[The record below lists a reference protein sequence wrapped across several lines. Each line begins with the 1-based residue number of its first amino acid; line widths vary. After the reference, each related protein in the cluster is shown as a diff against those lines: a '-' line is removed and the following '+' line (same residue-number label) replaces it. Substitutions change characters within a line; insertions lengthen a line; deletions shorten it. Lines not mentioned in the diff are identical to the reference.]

1 MCWWLTFSWIYIQ
14 HAAWNIVFGSLAP
27 SPWATSSSTAPPQ
40 RVLTLLML
48 SVKLQQRAFHLHEHF
63 LSKSQSKANAS
74 ASQLQILSQ
83 EPVLSQ
89 CWKKAHTSRKKKN
102 KIRQAVQLHTVYF
115 RLEPQCN
122 MTPAWSENSRIQ
134 FSQGVFC
141 PDRSTSPIWNKV
153 KPGFLLRCLLENTE
167 MPASFMPHNMPTYSL
182 FLFFLFLCFFN
193 LHSIKS

>member
-1 MCWWLTFSWIYIQ
+1 MPVLLNFKSC
-14 HAAWNIVFGSLAP
+14 HRSL
-27 SPWATSSSTAPPQ
+27 
-40 RVLTLLML
+40 
-48 SVKLQQRAFHLHEHF
+48 F
-63 LSKSQSKANAS
+63 LAS
-74 ASQLQILSQ
+74 AERRLTR
-83 EPVLSQ
+83 PG
-89 CWKKAHTSRKKKN
+89 KKN

-193 LHSIKS
+193 LHSIKSYVFRSCINTPPNDQQHIRCYLCHRLTANMLNREKLRNTSFACRDTWQDSLSMD